1 MEDTL
6 KKSTT
11 ESEFKT
17 VARPLIDEATLDRLM
32 AQVEVE
38 GLELLGP
45 DGVLTEL
52 TSRIMN
58 RAMEAEMT
66 EHLGYEQGDRAGH
79 GSGNNR
85 NGTSAK
91 TVLTDA
97 GAVPVRI
104 PRDRNGDFEPKLVP
118 KHSRRLEGF
127 NDIVLSLV
135 SRGVTTRD
143 VQSHLAAAYKVDI
156 SPELISKITDAVL
169 PELREWQSRPLD
181 EMYPIM
187 YLDAIVVKV
196 RTDGRVTNRP
206 VYIAMAVDLD
216 GCKHVLG
223 LWLGVGDEGS
233 KYWLGVL
240 TELRNRGVND
250 ICIVCCDGLTGFSD
264 AIGAVWP
271 LAIVQTCVVHLIRN
285 SIRFCSWKDRRAV
298 VHALKPIYNAVNVDA
313 AAVALDEFET
323 NWGHTY
329 GAIIDLW
336 RRNWDRFIPF
346 LDFDPAIRKII
357 YTTNAIESLN
367 YQLRKVTKT
376 KGSFPTDDAVLKIFY
391 LAIVN
396 IGHERGGE
404 LGSHTQGWK
413 QALNAFAIAF
423 PGRIPDT
430 LN

>member
-1 MEDTL
+1 MTA
-6 KKSTT
+6 T
-11 ESEFKT
+11 ESE
-17 VARPLIDEATLDRLM
+17 IDAVDKPVIDDATLDRLM
-32 AQVEVE
+32 AQVDRD

-52 TSRIMN
+52 TARIMN
-58 RAMEAEMT
+58 RALEVEMT
-66 EHLGYEQGDRAGH
+66 EHLGYEHGDPAGH

-85 NGTSAK
+85 NGTSPK

-97 GAVPVRI
+97 GAVPVKV
-104 PRDRNGDFEPKLVP
+104 PRDRNGEFEPQLVP
-118 KHSRRLEGF
+118 KHARRLDGF

-135 SRGVTTRD
+135 SRGMTTRD
-143 VQSHLAAAYKVDI
+143 VQAHLADAYKVDV

-181 EMYPIM
+181 EMYPVL

-206 VYIAMAVDLD
+206 VYIALAIDLD
-216 GCKHVLG
+216 GAKHVLG
-223 LWLGVGDEGS
+223 LWLGDGDEGA

-250 ICIVCCDGLTGFSD
+250 ILIACCDGLTGFGD
-264 AIGAVWP
+264 AIEAVWP
-271 LAIVQTCVVHLIRN
+271 QAAVQTCVVHLIRN

-298 VHALKPIYNAVNVDA
+298 VKALKPIYTAPTVA
-313 AAVALDEFET
+313 AAEAALDDFEAE
-323 NWGHTY
+323 WGGTY
-329 GAIIDLW
+329 GAIVDLW
-336 RRNWDRFIPF
+336 RRHWTRFIPF
-346 LDFDPAIRKII
+346 LDFDLAIRKII

-367 YQLRKVTKT
+367 YQLRKATKT

-391 LAIVN
+391 LAISN
-396 IGHERGGE
+396 IGHQRGGE
-404 LGSHTQGWK
+404 LGTSTQGWK
-413 QALNAFAIAF
+413 QAINAFAIAY
-423 PGRIPDT
+423 PGRVPDT

>member
-1 MEDTL
+1 M
-6 KKSTT
+6 TT
-11 ESEFKT
+11 TDSETPT
-17 VARPLIDEATLDRLM
+17 VPKPVIDEATLDRLM
-32 AQVEVE
+32 AQVETE

-45 DGVLTEL
+45 DGVLTDL

-58 RAMEAEMT
+58 RALEVEMT
-66 EHLGYEQGDRAGH
+66 DHLGYEQGDPAGA

-97 GAVPVRI
+97 GAVPVRV
-104 PRDRNGDFEPKLVP
+104 PRDRNGEFEPRLVP
-118 KHSRRLEGF
+118 KHARRLEGF

-135 SRGVTTRD
+135 SRGMTTRD
-143 VQSHLAAAYKVDI
+143 VRSHLADAYKVEV

-169 PELREWQSRPLD
+169 PELRLWQARPLD
-181 EMYPIM
+181 AMYPIV

-206 VYIAMAVDLD
+206 VYIAMGVDLD

-223 LWLGVGDEGS
+223 LWLGNGDEGA

-240 TELRNRGVND
+240 TELRNRGVLD
-250 ICIVCCDGLTGFSD
+250 VLIACCDGLTGFSD
-264 AIGAVWP
+264 AIEAVWP
-271 LAIVQTCVVHLIRN
+271 QATVQTCVVHLIRN
-285 SIRFCSWKDRRAV
+285 SIRFCSWKDRRGV
-298 VHALKPIYNAVNVDA
+298 VKALKPIYTAATVDA
-313 AAVALDEFET
+313 AAQALDDFEAE
-323 NWGHTY
+323 WGPTY
-329 GAIIDLW
+329 GAIVELW
-336 RRNWDRFIPF
+336 RRHWARFTPF

-376 KGSFPTDDAVLKIFY
+376 RGSFPTDDAVLKIFY
-391 LAIVN
+391 LAIDN
-396 IGHERGGE
+396 IGHHRGGE

-413 QALNAFAIAF
+413 QALNAFAIAY

-430 LN
+430 LS

>member
-1 MEDTL
+1 M
-6 KKSTT
+6 
-11 ESEFKT
+11 
-17 VARPLIDEATLDRLM
+17 AR
-32 AQVEVE
+32 VETE

-58 RAMEAEMT
+58 RAMEAEMS
-66 EHLGYEQGDRAGH
+66 EHLGYEHSDPAGH

-91 TVLTDA
+91 TMLTDA
-97 GAVPVRI
+97 GAIPVKI
-104 PRDRNGDFEPKLVP
+104 PRDRNGSYEPKLIA

-135 SRGVTTRD
+135 SRGMTTRD
-143 VQSHLAAAYKVDI
+143 VRSHLAAAYQVDI

-169 PELREWQSRPLD
+169 PELREWQARPLD
-181 EMYPIM
+181 EMYPIV
-187 YLDAIVVKV
+187 YFDAIVVKV
-196 RTDGRVTNRP
+196 RTDGRVMNRP
-206 VYIAMAVDLD
+206 VYIAMGVDLD
-216 GCKHVLG
+216 GCKDVLG
-223 LWLGVGDEGS
+223 LWLGTGNEGA

-250 ICIVCCDGLTGFSD
+250 VCIACCDGLTGFGD
-264 AIGAVWP
+264 AIVAVWP
-271 LAIVQTCVVHLIRN
+271 RATVQTCVVHLIRN

-298 VHALKPIYNAVNVDA
+298 VLALKPIYTAPTVDA
-313 AAVALDEFET
+313 AALALDEFEA
-323 NWGHTY
+323 NWGRTY
-329 GAIIDLW
+329 GAIVDLW

-376 KGSFPTDDAVLKIFY
+376 RGSFPTDDAVLKIFY
-391 LAIVN
+391 LAIAN
-396 IGHERGGE
+396 IGHERGGA

-413 QALNAFAIAF
+413 QALNAFAIAY